1 MTTTLDTAKLANRI
15 DDAVDDGDL
24 TTVSSLIA
32 PLASHEVADVLE
44 RLSRKDRA
52 VVFRLLAKDEALTVF
67 ESLDAPLQG
76 ELIHDLQDE
85 QVTGLFAELDPD

>member
-44 RLSRKDRA
+44 RLGRKDRA

-67 ESLDAPLQG
+67 
-76 ELIHDLQDE
+76 
-85 QVTGLFAELDPD
+85 